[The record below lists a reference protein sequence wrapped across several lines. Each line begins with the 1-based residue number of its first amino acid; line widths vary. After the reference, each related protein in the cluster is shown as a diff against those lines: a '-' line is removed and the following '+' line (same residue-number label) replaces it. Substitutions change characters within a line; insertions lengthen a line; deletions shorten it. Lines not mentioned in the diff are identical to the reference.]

1 MSEEQEVKERDEVV
15 IVNNGNTGV
24 CDIKVYSNQIVE
36 VKFLERCTVTLKDLR
51 EMEKV
56 YFDIIDR
63 NKKYLIIV
71 ISGKGGMTSDASEY
85 DLFGEIAFNFA
96 KLAIVVPTFYQRM
109 FAKWYFKYTTQ
120 PDFSYR
126 FFGNATAAHNWLEES
141 FK

>member
-71 ISGKGGMTSDASEY
+71 ISGKGGMTSAESE
-85 DLFGEIAFNFA
+85 
-96 KLAIVVPTFYQRM
+96 
-109 FAKWYFKYTTQ
+109 
-120 PDFSYR
+120 
-126 FFGNATAAHNWLEES
+126 
-141 FK
+141 